1 MLVGVFIPL
10 SALSSLQKS
19 RTVLRQTIARDLT
32 FLTRETLDQVERAVW
47 IRLGQIEMHAK
58 ILAENT
64 GLLQSNSAFIKMP
77 DYKAYLAETD
87 RTWQAQDPNVPG
99 SIMQNVLN
107 KELCD
112 RLAANVKQSFFYT
125 QRFGY
130 DIFKQVTVTNR
141 FGAVVGQ
148 TAHNK
153 EYDLSHKDWWIH
165 AKEKGAYVGPID
177 LRTKS
182 MNVAVPILDISNNF
196 VGVIQCELN
205 AREFSDILDHIAE
218 NSAYASTCFTLLS
231 KSNLSLHATQNKHWA
246 YVTVAMRATPD
257 TSVSDQ
263 NDVWFLVKHP
273 QDNSKPKAMITRARS
288 KGYRNYKGQNWTL
301 CMSVDADE
309 ALYPV
314 QALKMALLIPFSVL
328 CLSTIAA
335 ALMFT
340 YSVLRPIEKLSQT
353 ANAIKNGDLSAKADI
368 HSHDEIGHLAES
380 FDQMTSELE
389 GNIHSLNKEIEERK
403 KAEEGMAK
411 VTGNLVESVQ
421 ELEKANREIRQITYV
436 AAHDLKT
443 PLRGMSMVSQWLLE
457 DHGHVLDAD
466 AQEQIRQLSERAD
479 RFDKLLDGL
488 REYSSLPSDDDR
500 IQTIAL
506 TQYLNDMIAN
516 DYAEYE
522 PYIMI
527 PENLPEINSPITA
540 IKTVFHKI
548 IDNAIRHMNK
558 NAPSIQIRCH
568 AHLHGW
574 TFYISDNGPGI
585 DEKYHKKIFGLF
597 QRLSQ
602 DDTGKT
608 TGMGLCIAKKIVEA
622 YGGRIWVDSELNA
635 GSTFAFS
642 WPKTP
647 RKVNVLERLTMP
659 VSII

>member
-1 MLVGVFIPL
+1 M
-10 SALSSLQKS
+10 
-19 RTVLRQTIARDLT
+19 
-32 FLTRETLDQVERAVW
+32 TRETLDQVERAVW
-47 IRLGQIEMHAK
+47 IRLGQIQMHAK
-58 ILAENT
+58 ILAENP
-64 GLLQSNSAFIKMP
+64 GLIQSNADFFKMS
-77 DYKAYLAETD
+77 DYKTYLSETD
-87 RTWQAQDPNVPG
+87 KQWQAQDPNVPG
-99 SIMQNVLN
+99 SIIYDVLD
-107 KELCD
+107 KALCE

-141 FGAVVGQ
+141 FGAVIGQ
-148 TAHNK
+148 TSHNK
-153 EYDLSHKDWWIH
+153 KYNLSHQDWWIH

-177 LRTKS
+177 LRTKTMS
-182 MNVAVPILDISNNF
+182 VAAPILDISNNF
-196 VGVIQCELN
+196 VGVIQCSLN
-205 AREFSDILDHIAE
+205 VQEFKDILNHSAE

-231 KSNLSLHATQNKHWA
+231 KSNLVLHATHNKHWA
-246 YVTVAMRATPD
+246 YVTVAMNAKPNT
-257 TSVSDQ
+257 TVVDQ
-263 NDVWFLVKHP
+263 NDVWFLVKNP
-273 QDNSKPKAMITRARS
+273 QDRKKPKAMITRARS
-288 KGYRNYKGQNWTL
+288 KGYRNYEGQHWTL
-301 CMSVDADE
+301 CMSVSAAE

-314 QALKMALLIPFSVL
+314 HALKMALLIPFSVL
-328 CLSTIAA
+328 CVATIAA
-335 ALMFT
+335 ALMFS
-340 YSVLRPIEKLSQT
+340 YSVLRPIEKLSDT
-353 ANAIKNGDLSAKADI
+353 ANAIKNGDLTAKADI

-380 FDQMTSELE
+380 FDQMTEELE
-389 GNIHSLNKEIEERK
+389 GNIDSLNKEIEERK

-457 DHGHVLDAD
+457 DHGHVLDPD
-466 AQEQIRQLSERAD
+466 AQEQIKQLSERAD

-488 REYSSLPSDDDR
+488 REYSSLPSDDDKIR
-500 IQTIAL
+500 TFHL
-506 TQYLNDMIAN
+506 TQYLNDMVNA
-516 DYAEYE
+516 DYKEFE

-527 PENLPEINSPITA
+527 PENLPEITSPTMA

-548 IDNAIRHMNK
+548 INNAIRHMDK
-558 NAPSIQIRCH
+558 NAPAIQIRCH

-574 TFYISDNGPGI
+574 TFYVSDNGPGI

-602 DDTGKT
+602 EDTATT

-642 WPKTP
+642 WPKSP
-647 RKVNVLERLTMP
+647 RTVSVLERLTMP
-659 VSII
+659 VHLS